1 MFNNLNVYVDRV
13 RAKFTI
19 LCYISC

>member
-1 MFNNLNVYVDRV
+1 MLNNLNVYVDRD

-19 LCYISC
+19 LCYILC